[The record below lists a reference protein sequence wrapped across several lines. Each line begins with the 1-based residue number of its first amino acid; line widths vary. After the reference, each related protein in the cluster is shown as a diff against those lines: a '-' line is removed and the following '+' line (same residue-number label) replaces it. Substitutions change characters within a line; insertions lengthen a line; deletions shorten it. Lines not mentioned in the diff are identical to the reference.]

1 MTIYCIRSG
10 VHFIT
15 KEKLYERYNSRLPLP
30 LCSSFV
36 RFRAQISRRVGQSG
50 QHSAR
55 AVGELRSQR
64 TGRRL
69 CEKRRYGDLPPRRG
83 DIRDPSRRIHKNR
96 VRETSPLFFC
106 ENYALL
112 CFCRLSRL
120 HTDSLYVI
128 LSMLPP
134 GSKSVTIRG
143 IARYTRPE

>member
-30 LCSSFV
+30 LCSSIV

-96 VRETSPLFFC
+96 VRETSPLFFVKILRF
-106 ENYALL
+106 YAFVVYHA
-112 CFCRLSRL
+112 CIRIRFM
-120 HTDSLYVI
+120 LYCQCCHRVA
-128 LSMLPP
+128 
-134 GSKSVTIRG
+134 K
-143 IARYTRPE
+143 A